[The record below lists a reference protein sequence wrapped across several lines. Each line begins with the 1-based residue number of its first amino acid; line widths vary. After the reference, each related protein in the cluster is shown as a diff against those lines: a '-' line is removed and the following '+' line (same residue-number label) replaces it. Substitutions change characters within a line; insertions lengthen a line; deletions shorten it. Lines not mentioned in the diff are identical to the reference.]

1 MREAEVR
8 HVEGTE
14 QFGITVSRYRRCF
27 AICRRWHGGMG
38 TAEREEG
45 MITGIGVNWSEIE
58 PAELDRAPPHE
69 TARKVYTDESG
80 SSATIA

>member
-1 MREAEVR
+1 
-8 HVEGTE
+8 
-14 QFGITVSRYRRCF
+14 
-27 AICRRWHGGMG
+27 MG